1 MSLKPQ
7 NYGKT
12 FSKLLVVKNYD
23 NNYNIDEIDNL
34 KSFSNS
40 GMYYDNRLISAIKE
54 INFDEVKKLL
64 MFGSSPRGYDRFP
77 GYPLLTVIETINND
91 IFFKKNID
99 SLMLIIELLVSYG
112 ARFDDYIVHVY
123 WKKFDNM
130 YENLDQENK
139 NLVLNLYKKSP
150 FRISIYKKYLRVY
163 VKSYPVDDKNLIKE
177 FNKKYKK
184 KQFIISFFF

>member
-1 MSLKPQ
+1 
-7 NYGKT
+7 
-12 FSKLLVVKNYD
+12 
-23 NNYNIDEIDNL
+23 
-34 KSFSNS
+34 
-40 GMYYDNRLISAIKE
+40 
-54 INFDEVKKLL
+54 
-64 MFGSSPRGYDRFP
+64 
-77 GYPLLTVIETINND
+77 LTVIETINND
-91 IFFKKNID
+91 IFFKNNID

-184 KQFIISFFF
+184 KQFILSFFF